1 MWRNEKNGR
10 LKSLG
15 NFATMGIY
23 KGLSKMS
30 FKKAVNVAQ
39 IVKV

>member
-1 MWRNEKNGR
+1 
-10 LKSLG
+10 
-15 NFATMGIY
+15 MGIY

>member
-1 MWRNEKNGR
+1 MRRNEKNER

-15 NFATMGIY
+15 NFATMGVC

-30 FKKAVNVAQ
+30 FKKVVNVAQ